1 MRFRIR
7 SKRRSWSNLN
17 NLRKVKMLA
26 SEKFPAEWKE
36 LNQSLLGCVKKST
49 ENSFL
54 CLVEHK
60 GTSLTVC
67 YYPKSR
73 KIQFKNTIIPD
84 ATIHSL
90 YCVVKHI
97 NETGSLANLVVEN
110 YPLLIPK
117 DTNLIIGERIQEK
130 KFSADDKKQRDIF
143 AGLAMQL
150 YLGDHLDGGEVN
162 HRVVA
167 EKSYGMADAMMKA
180 RGE

>member
-1 MRFRIR
+1 
-7 SKRRSWSNLN
+7 
-17 NLRKVKMLA
+17 MLA

-60 GTSLTVC
+60 GNSLTVC

-110 YPLLIPK
+110 YPLFITPTEIEL
-117 DTNLIIGERIQEK
+117 TGCIGHQLAAGRAKQFGESIHEK
-130 KFSADDKKQRDIF
+130 IFSADDKKQRDIF